1 MFQLCCLTQ
10 NELEVQ
16 NGKMEAKNTIRIQ
29 ISVAIITYCLVT
41 IVHHDMQLKRPTYEV
56 LQILNIS
63 STDKPHPRDLFDKT
77 IFNYSKNSTI
87 PSLRE
92 YLINELTCH
101 FLLDTNEEA
110 YFKEDQVIYK
120 HAYTF
125 GSKYLTT

>member
-1 MFQLCCLTQ
+1 
-10 NELEVQ
+10 
-16 NGKMEAKNTIRIQ
+16 
-29 ISVAIITYCLVT
+29 
-41 IVHHDMQLKRPTYEV
+41 MQLKRPTYEV

-63 STDKPHPRDLFDKT
+63 LTDKPHPRDLFDKT